1 MKNIPQGKYKPYPKI
16 DLPNRTWTDN
26 QITKA
31 PIWCSVDLRDG
42 NQALITPMRLNQK
55 LRFFKLLV
63 DIGFKEIEV
72 GFPSASK
79 TEFEFLRKLI
89 EDNLIPEDVTIQVLV
104 QAKEHLIKR
113 TFEALEGAKKAV
125 VHLYNSTSVAQRK
138 IVFRKT
144 KSEIIDL
151 ALYGVDLI
159 KNLLKIPKLIF
170 DWNILLRVLQEQ
182 KLILQ
187 LKFVMR

>member
-89 EDNLIPEDVTIQVLV
+89 EDDLIPEDVTIQVLV

-159 KNLLKIPKLIF
+159 K
-170 DWNILLRVLQEQ
+170 
-182 KLILQ
+182 
-187 LKFVMR
+187 KFAKDSKTDIRLEYSPESFTGT